1 MGMLCITK
9 EKKYKKNFAE
19 FPFANVV
26 FHRMVMIFCLI
37 RKCRKGASELENIVN
52 MAYIWQLFP
61 LLLPF

>member
-26 FHRMVMIFCLI
+26 FHRMVMIFCGICTFSSKISGGQNHKYDWLVEYF
-37 RKCRKGASELENIVN
+37 S
-52 MAYIWQLFP
+52 
-61 LLLPF
+61 